1 MDMFKQSPRVM
12 QIQAFG
18 KVIAQLKKGKEEFM
32 HNQAIEDSLLKIENA
47 SGYFKPV
54 VMYHNQESNLWFRSS
69 LWGKKSPKSL
79 QWQDNLSSLDL
90 LSIRLAISRLSGTGE
105 TKESSR
111 PSEPTK
117 CSS

>member
-1 MDMFKQSPRVM
+1 MFLLFQCLRLVDFSL
-12 QIQAFG
+12 Q
-18 KVIAQLKKGKEEFM
+18 
-32 HNQAIEDSLLKIENA
+32 EDRSLKIENA
-47 SGYFKPV
+47 SEYFKPV

-105 TKESSR
+105 TEESSR